1 MLHVEERPMHPWAMQ
16 RWAEDRQCELVAA
29 AVHARAARQARLS
42 RAGSTAPTHRAA
54 ARFLGEF
61 LIRTGWRLVG
71 PESPP
76 PGVRPRLALRA
87 PGAMVDAG

>member
-1 MLHVEERPMHPWAMQ
+1 MQ

-29 AVHARAARQARLS
+29 AIQAQAARQARQS
-42 RAGSTAPTHRAA
+42 HAGSAAPTHRAA
-54 ARFLGEF
+54 TRFLGEF
-61 LIRTGWRLVG
+61 LIRTGWRLAG
-71 PESPP
+71 PESPA